1 MPSPYGI
8 DLNKLEPKKFR
19 KLISLGS
26 SPAYY
31 CYMNRLNQV
40 RNSDP
45 GRFRI
50 KKNEIDKYLETLK
63 EDGIKFNL
71 IMGYEKVSV
80 VTQLF
85 INVPSLV
92 ENMPMRALMNHFN
105 NYALNKKLHTFYQ
118 SVTIK
123 NKKYHINNNSLKSD
137 SERFTTADINKIR
150 FSLLLLNFFSSNE
163 AKRTHKLLK
172 PKAVLSRKGIDIYRN
187 HGFPGL
193 LKLAKPGT
201 KRVLKQGFAKMDDD
215 KISNM
220 SFFKSMSVDL
230 AKLLAG
236 NNFKN
241 SEIKALKQSYEAF
254 SVNETPKK
262 VSDYPIS
269 YIFHPRFMKD
279 NFKGF
284 EKLNRIGLFRIKDLE
299 FLNSNIFKYSLD
311 IKFIEALHKSYS
323 DSV

>member
-150 FSLLLLNFFSSNE
+150 FSLLLLNF
-163 AKRTHKLLK
+163 LK
-172 PKAVLSRKGIDIYRN
+172 FYLILTFYTIK
-187 HGFPGL
+187 
-193 LKLAKPGT
+193 
-201 KRVLKQGFAKMDDD
+201 
-215 KISNM
+215 
-220 SFFKSMSVDL
+220 FKS
-230 AKLLAG
+230 
-236 NNFKN
+236 
-241 SEIKALKQSYEAF
+241 I
-254 SVNETPKK
+254 
-262 VSDYPIS
+262 I
-269 YIFHPRFMKD
+269 
-279 NFKGF
+279 
-284 EKLNRIGLFRIKDLE
+284 NRLICF
-299 FLNSNIFKYSLD
+299 
-311 IKFIEALHKSYS
+311 
-323 DSV
+323 